1 VLLIGVLSIVA
12 LLVMVAAWQPR
23 IPKFED
29 KLNKAGIKRIS
40 PVFYFV
46 WIVTAI
52 LFYLFFKGVSER
64 WELLCLFLEL
74 AGVTFLAREV
84 NHAQRY
90 EQIKTDLERLHE
102 LDGKE
107 AIDYYESYQAAEGVS
122 KGAIVSQ
129 LIDLVASQKLE
140 SRVTEMKE
148 EVAAKIKKFNGDI
161 ADLLAAKRKRLLILG
176 LTLVALALWGHG
188 VLALT
193 KGGEARAAAPDSQ
206 ATIESLKEEIV
217 RLREVQTQQGQ
228 HITDHDKEIV
238 ILQKDVEAI
247 KLENKHWHVVRHH
260 KPCGCTATP
269 QTKN

>member
-1 VLLIGVLSIVA
+1 VLLIGVLSVVA

-23 IPKFED
+23 IRNIEGR
-29 KLNKAGIKRIS
+29 LNNAGIKYIA
-40 PVFYFV
+40 PVFYLV
-46 WIVTAI
+46 WIVTAL

-84 NHAQRY
+84 NYAQTFEER
-90 EQIKTDLERLHE
+90 KNDLEKFYE
-102 LDGKE
+102 LKE
-107 AIDYYESYQAAEGVS
+107 LEPNDYFRRYYEIAGNS
-122 KGAIVSQ
+122 KLAVEENRLNFVEKGQ
-129 LIDLVASQKLE
+129 LDSHVEQLKSDVAVRIEKL
-140 SRVTEMKE
+140 
-148 EVAAKIKKFNGDI
+148 NGDI
-161 ADLLAAKRKRLLILG
+161 ADLLARKRKQLLILG
-176 LTLVALALWGHG
+176 LTLVTLALWGHG

-193 KGGEARAAAPDSQ
+193 KVGEARAAAPESQ

-228 HITDHDKEIV
+228 HIVDHDKEIA

-247 KLENKHWHVVRHH
+247 KLENKHWHVVRHR